1 MPLLDFIL
9 NKTAAKKDD
18 NADRRDHRLT
28 NKEMMRTGAK
38 IGLGGLGS
46 AFALDSGGK
55 FLHDKELQR
64 IKDKLGDVVR
74 PMTDK
79 DDVPFDND
87 TLKKMNATQ
96 KEKEY
101 VKHKKIL
108 RLIKGEQDIG
118 INVNNDNI
126 NRSKKIVDD
135 YEESLRQ
142 GAKLREKL
150 DNAKTIGSKFRKASL
165 PFALAGTAGTFVAAE
180 SGLGHLLGKKYY
192 GD

>member
-9 NKTAAKKDD
+9 NKTAAKKGD

-28 NKEMMRTGAK
+28 NKEMMQTGAK
-38 IGLGGLGS
+38 VGLGGLGS

-64 IKDKLGDVVR
+64 IKDKLGEVVR

-79 DDVPFDND
+79 DDVPYD
-87 TLKKMNATQ
+87 TKTLDKMNATQ
-96 KEKEY
+96 KEREY
-101 VKHKKIL
+101 VKHKKAL
-108 RLIKGEQDIG
+108 RTIQGDRAAGANTHYSAKAQ
-118 INVNNDNI
+118 
-126 NRSKKIVDD
+126 KIVDD

-150 DNAKTIGSKFRKASL
+150 DNAKTIGSKFRKAAL
-165 PFALAGTAGTFVAAE
+165 PFALAGTAGTFIAAE

>member
-46 AFALDSGGK
+46 AFALDAGGK

-79 DDVPFDND
+79 NDVPFDNK
-87 TLKKMNATQ
+87 TLDKMNATQ
-96 KEKEY
+96 KEREY
-101 VKHKKIL
+101 VKHKKAVRTIQGDL
-108 RLIKGEQDIG
+108 AAGAQ
-118 INVNNDNI
+118 NNASSK
-126 NRSKKIVDD
+126 SKKIVDD

-150 DNAKTIGSKFRKASL
+150 DKAKTIGSKFRKASL

>member
-79 DDVPFDND
+79 DDVPFDKN
-87 TLKKMNATQ
+87 TLDKMNATQ
-96 KEKEY
+96 KEREY
-101 VKHKKIL
+101 VKHKKVL
-108 RLIKGEQDIG
+108 RQIQGDLAVGSQ
-118 INVNNDNI
+118 NNH
-126 NRSKKIVDD
+126 SSAKAKKIVDD
-135 YEESLRQ
+135 YEEALRQ
-142 GAKLREKL
+142 SAKLREKL
-150 DNAKTIGSKFRKASL
+150 DNAKTIGSKFRKAAL
-165 PFALAGTAGTFVAAE
+165 PFALAGTAGSFIAAE